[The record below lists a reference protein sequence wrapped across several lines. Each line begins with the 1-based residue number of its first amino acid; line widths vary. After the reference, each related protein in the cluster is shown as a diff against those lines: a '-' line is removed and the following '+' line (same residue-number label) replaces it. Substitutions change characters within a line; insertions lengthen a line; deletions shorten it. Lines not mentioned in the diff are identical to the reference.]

1 MPGPVV
7 CIGGS
12 LVDELFYMEGEILPA
27 TTNFVSVSK
36 TAGGVS
42 RNIAHQLALLN
53 VPVEL
58 ISVFGNDGDG
68 VWLKEVSTKAG
79 VSLDAS
85 LTIDRSSGKY
95 TAIIEKNGTLFTG
108 FLTNHLTQ
116 VLAPEHLEERKDL
129 LKTASWIIADTNVSA
144 GTLQWLLTFSKQ
156 AGVPLIIEPVAVP
169 PALKLKTIELDG
181 LYLITPNEDELPAIC
196 SEKAFT
202 REDQVNELFQ
212 RGVRFIWLHN
222 GKAGSTLYSNNR
234 VITLAAVPVEVVD
247 SNGAGD
253 AALAGYIMGKYLGM
267 EDIDCLKLAHTLSSQ
282 VLQVKGAVAKDL
294 DQIKLLSLLSK
305 FYPANE

>member
-1 MPGPVV
+1 
-7 CIGGS
+7 
-12 LVDELFYMEGEILPA
+12 
-27 TTNFVSVSK
+27 
-36 TAGGVS
+36 
-42 RNIAHQLALLN
+42 
-53 VPVEL
+53 
-58 ISVFGNDGDG
+58 
-68 VWLKEVSTKAG
+68 
-79 VSLDAS
+79 
-85 LTIDRSSGKY
+85 
-95 TAIIEKNGTLFTG
+95 
-108 FLTNHLTQ
+108 
-116 VLAPEHLEERKDL
+116 
-129 LKTASWIIADTNVSA
+129 
-144 GTLQWLLTFSKQ
+144 
-156 AGVPLIIEPVAVP
+156 
-169 PALKLKTIELDG
+169 LKTIELDG

-212 RGVRFIWLHN
+212 RGVSFIWLHN

-253 AALAGYIMGKYLGM
+253 ASLAGYIMGKYLGM

-305 FYPANE
+305 YYPANE